1 VVILEA
7 LDKPELPERLRA
19 VELLGHE
26 STNQPAQLC
35 LATRRAER
43 GLADVV
49 FEVKVRIIHPDR
61 ATEVE
66 RHAANRLAIARNPIK
81 LAGNHVQQRPI
92 ARCGPFEDADG
103 ADMHV
108 ADTIFDVEER
118 RVRRAQSIER
128 HDFPL

>member
-1 VVILEA
+1 VQGSASTTTASGDVSKRIESNSVAATPSTMRGGSWIQRPVVILEA

-81 LAGNHVQQRPI
+81 LAGNHVQQRP
-92 ARCGPFEDADG
+92 
-103 ADMHV
+103 
-108 ADTIFDVEER
+108 
-118 RVRRAQSIER
+118 
-128 HDFPL
+128 